1 MHCRFLPS
9 EKSSKGLTDIL
20 LNTCKDISTF
30 RKQTNNEIN
39 SLKKKQKNTE
49 SFISFQKGEKELEGK
64 KLNHISTTHILCS
77 TSFVFFTV
85 S

>member
-39 SLKKKQKNTE
+39 SLKKNKKTQNLLSVSKR
-49 SFISFQKGEKELEGK
+49 GK
-64 KLNHISTTHILCS
+64 KS
-77 TSFVFFTV
+77 
-85 S
+85 